1 MSYCQKITFNTYKN
15 MFNNIFL
22 LLILMNIKCNFTL
35 NYKLFFMKNEQ
46 TLSGLLLANF
56 QKVVDG
62 KETSLCMLTNKSGS
76 EITVLNYGAKIV
88 SLMVPDK
95 NGKLTDVVTG
105 HSTIEDYLS
114 SEEPYF
120 GAVCGRYGNRI
131 AKGSFKIDGVL
142 YDNLATNN
150 GPNSLHG
157 GIKGFNSVVWEM
169 KQLDGQSV
177 ELKYSSADGEE
188 GFPGKLDTT
197 ITYRLTDDNEVVIAY
212 HAVTN
217 KATVLNLTN
226 HSYFNLSGA
235 GDPNI
240 GDHLLTINADYY
252 LPTDNT
258 AIPYGPKE
266 KVEGTPMDFSS
277 PHEVGERIN
286 DDFEQLI
293 FGKGYD
299 HTYILN
305 KTENELSFCARCIS
319 PKTGIV
325 MDAFTTEPGV
335 QLYTGN
341 WMTGNMEGKNG
352 QRYPIRAALCLET
365 QHFPDSP
372 NKPDYPSTE
381 LRPGEVFES
390 QTVYKFSI
398 DKQHD

>member
-1 MSYCQKITFNTYKN
+1 
-15 MFNNIFL
+15 
-22 LLILMNIKCNFTL
+22 
-35 NYKLFFMKNEQ
+35 MKNEQ
-46 TLSGLLLANF
+46 TLSGLLLADF

-62 KETSLCMLTNKSGS
+62 KETNLCVLTNKSGS
-76 EITVLNYGAKIV
+76 EVTILNYGAKIV
-88 SLMVPDK
+88 SIMVPDK

-105 HSTIEDYLS
+105 HQSVDDYLT

-131 AKGSFKIDGVL
+131 AKGTFSLDGIT
-142 YDNLATNN
+142 YDKLAINN

-157 GIKGFNSVVWEM
+157 GIKGFNAVVWDM
-169 KQLDGQSV
+169 KQTDNQTVTLT
-177 ELKYSSADGEE
+177 YSSADGEE

-197 ITYRLTDDNEVVIAY
+197 ITYRFTDDNEVVISY

-217 KATVLNLTN
+217 KPTVLNLTN

-235 GDPNI
+235 GDPSVEN
-240 GDHLLTINADYY
+240 HLLTINADYF

-266 KVEGTPMDFSS
+266 KVEGTPMDFRQT
-277 PHEVGERIN
+277 HEVGERIN
-286 DDFEQLI
+286 DPFEQLI

-299 HTYILN
+299 HTFILN
-305 KTENELSFCARCIS
+305 KVENELSFCARCIS

-325 MDAFTTEPGV
+325 MDTYTTEPGV

-341 WMTGNMEGKNG
+341 WMTGNLTGKNK
-352 QRYPIRAALCLET
+352 QHYPGRAALCLET

-372 NKPDYPSTE
+372 NKPEYPSTT

-390 QTVYKFSI
+390 QTIYKFSVEE
-398 DKQHD
+398 

>member
-1 MSYCQKITFNTYKN
+1 
-15 MFNNIFL
+15 
-22 LLILMNIKCNFTL
+22 
-35 NYKLFFMKNEQ
+35 MKNEQ
-46 TLSGLLLANF
+46 TLSGLLLADF

-62 KETSLCMLTNKSGS
+62 KETGLCVLTNKYGS
-76 EITVLNYGAKIV
+76 EITILNYGAKIV
-88 SLMVPDK
+88 SIMVPDK

-105 HSTIEDYLS
+105 HQSIDDYLT

-131 AKGSFKIDGVL
+131 AKGKFSLDGVV
-142 YDNLATNN
+142 YDKLAINN

-157 GIKGFNSVVWEM
+157 GIKGFNAVVWDM
-169 KQLDGQSV
+169 KQQDNQTVILT
-177 ELKYSSADGEE
+177 YSSADGEE

-197 ITYRLTDDNEVVIAY
+197 ITYRLTDDNEVVISY
-212 HAVTN
+212 HAVTD
-217 KATVLNLTN
+217 KPTVLNLTN

-235 GDPNI
+235 GDPYI

-258 AIPYGPKE
+258 AIPYGPQE
-266 KVEGTPMDFSS
+266 KVEGTPMDFRQ

-286 DDFEQLI
+286 EHFEQLE

-299 HTYILN
+299 HTFILN
-305 KTENELSFCARCIS
+305 KTNNELSFCARCIS

-325 MDAFTTEPGV
+325 MDTYTTEPGV

-341 WMTGNMEGKNG
+341 WMTGNLIGKNG
-352 QRYPIRAALCLET
+352 QRYPERAALCLET

-372 NKPDYPSTE
+372 NKPEYPSTT

-390 QTVYKFSI
+390 QTVYKFSVE
-398 DKQHD
+398 